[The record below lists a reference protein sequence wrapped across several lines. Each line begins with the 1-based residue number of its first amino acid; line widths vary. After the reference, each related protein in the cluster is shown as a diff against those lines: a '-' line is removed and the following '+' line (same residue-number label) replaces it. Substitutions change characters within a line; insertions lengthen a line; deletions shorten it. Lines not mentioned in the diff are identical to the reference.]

1 MGDKLPP
8 MPLVRIDL
16 RRGKPATYVLAL
28 GDAVHRAIVD
38 VFGTS
43 VRDHFQVITEHDP
56 DRLITDPNYLNID
69 RSDDVV
75 LIEVV
80 LSAGRSIEQKQAFY
94 ARVAALAET
103 NPGIRPEDLF
113 ITLVENQRQDWS
125 FGNGEAQYVIRPR
138 EEWK

>member
-1 MGDKLPP
+1 

-16 RRGKPATYVLAL
+16 RRGKPDAYARAI
-28 GDAVHRAIVD
+28 GDAVHRALVD
-38 VFGTS
+38 VFGVP
-43 VRDHFQVITEHDP
+43 VRDHFQVITEHAA
-56 DRLITDPNYLNID
+56 DRLVTDPQYLGID

-75 LIEVV
+75 LVQVI
-80 LSAGRSIEQKQAFY
+80 LSAGRSTELKQAFY

-103 NPGIRPEDLF
+103 DPGLRPEDLL

-125 FGNGEAQYVIRPR
+125 FGKGEAQYVDRPR